1 MDNQTG
7 NKDVTFFSLG
17 KFLSFRNMAAAND
30 DEKISSCIW
39 INESGTNAARIS
51 KDLKG
56 KHEPRWHQAREMWT
70 SSRIASEISWSYSSQ
85 RPASSPADKPRRC

>member
-56 KHEPRWHQAREMWT
+56 KHEPR
-70 SSRIASEISWSYSSQ
+70 
-85 RPASSPADKPRRC
+85 